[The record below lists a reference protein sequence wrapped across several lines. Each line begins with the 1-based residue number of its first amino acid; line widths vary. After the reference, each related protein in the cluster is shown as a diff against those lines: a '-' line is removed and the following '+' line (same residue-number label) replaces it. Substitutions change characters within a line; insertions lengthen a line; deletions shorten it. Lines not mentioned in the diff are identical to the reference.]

1 MLAAVLFV
9 RSFIPETK
17 NRSERQN
24 RELFWPGTE
33 YGRILKG
40 KEECKASLEL
50 QPINERRNPEF
61 QLQKCS

>member
-1 MLAAVLFV
+1 MTVLFV

-17 NRSERQN
+17 KRSERQK

-33 YGRILKG
+33 YGRILKS

-50 QPINERRNPEF
+50 
-61 QLQKCS
+61 